1 MKTFSLYV
9 PKFNRTLTQ
18 SDVTSS
24 ICHLLKIPEHRLTYE
39 AYREVRKHPKI
50 QAMLDAQREEV
61 FSWYRKQEKKVDN
74 LVEYAIG
81 RMNRDHDGYP
91 SEEEIDALRA
101 FASEVKN
108 KILHVA
114 WCSASGQKW
123 REWRHHKT
131 DMDEALTVI
140 YNYRKSPEW
149 RQPWTV
155 YFTWEGDGKKYPR
168 ILAPVKRKPRRW
180 NPDRRTPAAPKG
192 ETTAHNVHYFPGYE
206 NISSPDKK

>member
-1 MKTFSLYV
+1 MKSFSLFV
-9 PKFNRTLTQ
+9 PKFNNTLTQ
-18 SDVTSS
+18 ADIIAS
-24 ICHLLKIPEHRLTYE
+24 ICLLLKVPEHRLKYD
-39 AYREVRKHPKI
+39 AYREARKHPKI
-50 QAMLDAQREEV
+50 QAMLDEQRTEV
-61 FSWYRKQEKKVDN
+61 FKWYRKQEALIEKLVGYAVD
-74 LVEYAIG
+74 
-81 RMNRDHDGYP
+81 RMNRDHDGYAYD
-91 SEEEIDALRA
+91 EEIDALRA
-101 FASEVKN
+101 FAEKVKN

-123 REWRHHKT
+123 REWRHWKT
-131 DMDEALTVI
+131 EMDEALTVI

-180 NPDRRTPAAPKG
+180 NPERRTPAAPKG
-192 ETTAHNVHYFPGYE
+192 ENTAHIVHYFPGHE